1 MQSEAKRLLCN
12 HYKKERNMKIIT
24 INEVQVKVSD
34 KVYARIE
41 QIVKQKKLSFAEA
54 VSFLLEKVI

>member
-1 MQSEAKRLLCN
+1 
-12 HYKKERNMKIIT
+12 MKIIT

-41 QIVKQKKLSFAEA
+41 QTVKQKKLSFAEA

>member
-1 MQSEAKRLLCN
+1 
-12 HYKKERNMKIIT
+12 MKIIT

-41 QIVKQKKLSFAEA
+41 QIGKQRKVSLAEA
-54 VSFLLEKVI
+54 ISFLLRKVI

>member
-1 MQSEAKRLLCN
+1 
-12 HYKKERNMKIIT
+12 MKIIT

-41 QIVKQKKLSFAEA
+41 QTVKQRKLSFAEA
-54 VSFLLEKVI
+54 VSFLLKKVI